1 MGPMLTRR
9 RHRHR
14 SRGGVGYRRVSSLT
28 GGSHRR
34 RGGRRTSRQ
43 FRLFLGITLAA
54 GFAALILNYILRLDI
69 EKNMTQIITKQVET
83 QLKEV
88 KGQAAEELKK
98 EMRGRIPPP
107 RR

>member
-1 MGPMLTRR
+1 M
-9 RHRHR
+9 
-14 SRGGVGYRRVSSLT
+14 
-28 GGSHRR
+28 
-34 RGGRRTSRQ
+34 
-43 FRLFLGITLAA
+43 AA

-98 EMRGRIPPP
+98 EMRGRVPPP